1 MQKILVAEDDVLLA
15 HIHEIT
21 LREAGFD
28 VLVCQDGQQALDAL
42 DAFDPDLLITDF
54 SMPRMSGG
62 ELIRAMRR
70 RRGRRTAVL
79 LASGRDEHLLRDD
92 ERGDARLEKPISPA
106 RLLGAVRALEARYP
120 VRPAA

>member
-42 DAFDPDLLITDF
+42 DAFDPDLLITDYL
-54 SMPRMSGG
+54 MPRMSGG

>member
-1 MQKILVAEDDVLLA
+1 VQKILVAEDDILLA

-28 VLVCQDGQQALDAL
+28 VLVCQDGQQALDAM

-54 SMPRMSGG
+54 LMPRMNGG
-62 ELIRAMRR
+62 ELIRAVRR
-70 RRGRRTAVL
+70 RRGARTAVL
-79 LASGRDEHLLRDD
+79 LASGRDDHLLRDD

-120 VRPAA
+120 ERPAA